1 MGASGIEKEI
11 MQQKKDFNSRQ
22 FFSAYKHIKNIL
34 GNIYIENNKPIDV
47 YLINSKTIKD
57 FLLTLGNI
65 FEIKNEEELNKK
77 EEELK
82 KTFEDYIIKD
92 KNVEIFS
99 NYDQSKKIMNDK
111 DENEFIIVDKT
122 FTSILKINS
131 DYKKVEINKIEN
143 KYLSIKFL
151 SSGKIINA
159 QEIENK
165 KGFFKFCEKKE
176 DKINPNPILSNE
188 NKNEK
193 IITNVNSMKQN
204 NDKDSLIKN
213 IFYCLIKINSLNNF
227 FLCCGD
233 MLKEKNNFS
242 SKFFNLIDTYNING
256 QIDCSKLYDFIEE
269 KNKKDIESIIQ
280 FSYEQMHNDLKD
292 LYKNKGSIINDI
304 FNYQFDFLCK
314 CQNNIYENNYIIK
327 FSLKDIYSY
336 RNSQNLNIYDCFEYL
351 FSNKNNSCP
360 KCGNNYLKKINY
372 VNDILTIIFEI
383 EKDTRNILFDLNF
396 NLKLDKYTLEN
407 SQNKYNFD
415 LIIFSV
421 YSNEEG
427 KFISYHKDYDKTW
440 NYYDGTK
447 EKQNQIVNEINYKNP
462 VLLIYKNNI

>member
-111 DENEFIIVDKT
+111 DENEFIIVDRT
-122 FTSILKINS
+122 FTSILNINS
-131 DYKKVEINKIEN
+131 DYKKVEINKVEN
-143 KYLSIKFL
+143 KYLYIKFL

-176 DKINPNPILSNE
+176 IINI
-188 NKNEK
+188 
-193 IITNVNSMKQN
+193 
-204 NDKDSLIKN
+204 NDKEYIL
-213 IFYCLIKINSLNNF
+213 L
-227 FLCCGD
+227 
-233 MLKEKNNFS
+233 
-242 SKFFNLIDTYNING
+242 FN
-256 QIDCSKLYDFIEE
+256 
-269 KNKKDIESIIQ
+269 
-280 FSYEQMHNDLKD
+280 
-292 LYKNKGSIINDI
+292 
-304 FNYQFDFLCK
+304 
-314 CQNNIYENNYIIK
+314 
-327 FSLKDIYSY
+327 
-336 RNSQNLNIYDCFEYL
+336 
-351 FSNKNNSCP
+351 
-360 KCGNNYLKKINY
+360 
-372 VNDILTIIFEI
+372 
-383 EKDTRNILFDLNF
+383 
-396 NLKLDKYTLEN
+396 
-407 SQNKYNFD
+407 
-415 LIIFSV
+415 
-421 YSNEEG
+421 
-427 KFISYHKDYDKTW
+427 
-440 NYYDGTK
+440 
-447 EKQNQIVNEINYKNP
+447 
-462 VLLIYKNNI
+462 